1 MPKKVT
7 LTPHLSVGELAER
20 YRQAKEPVERSHYQ
34 ILWLLAQG
42 RSPQE
47 VSEVTGYS
55 RGWIYELV
63 WGYNRDGVKS
73 LGDGR
78 HQNPGAKSLLTPQQ
92 QGHLLQALRGPA
104 PDGGLWNGRKVAD
117 YLSELLERPVS
128 RQQGWVYL
136 KQLGWQLRVPRPHHQ
151 EAKPDEQEAWKK
163 NCMRQSRR
171 SKPSIPTRPLK
182 SGAKTNIGLV

>member
-7 LTPHLSVGELAER
+7 LKPHLSVGELEER

-42 RSPQE
+42 RTPRE

-63 WGYNRDGVKS
+63 WGYNDTGVSS
-73 LGDGR
+73 LGDHR
-78 HQNPGAKSLLTPQQ
+78 HQNPGATSLLTPHQEA
-92 QGHLLQALRGPA
+92 HLLQALRDAA

-136 KQLGWQLRVPRPHHQ
+136 KQLGWRLRVPRPQH
-151 EAKPDEQEAWKK
+151 EKANPEEQEEWKK
-163 NCMRQSRR
+163 NSMRRLRR
-171 SKPSIPTRPLK
+171 CKPSIPTRPLK
-182 SGAKTNIGLV
+182 PGMKTNIELA